1 MYNCLI
7 SGVGG
12 QGTVLA
18 SKIIAAAAMKQGFD
32 ARTTETIGMAQRGGS
47 VTSHIRI
54 CKSISE
60 ILSPIIPLKMAD
72 SIIAFEPAEAVRQL
86 PFLSANGRLL
96 VCDTAVMPTGSSSG
110 SPPYEGPAMIGFLR
124 ENVPNLIV
132 IGGDRIMERCAKALN
147 VALLGAAAEGGAFP
161 FGAGAIWEILPEMI
175 PERFL
180 ELNAFAFDLGRS
192 LYHEYN

>member
-54 CKSISE
+54 GKSISE
-60 ILSPIIPLKMAD
+60 ILSPIIPLKTAD

-86 PFLSANGRLL
+86 PFLSANGRML
-96 VCDTAVMPTGSSSG
+96 VCDAVVKPVGSSAG
-110 SPPYEGPAMIGFLR
+110 SSYEGPAMIDFLR
-124 ENVPNLIV
+124 ENVANLIV

-147 VALLGAAAEGGAFP
+147 VALLGAAAEGGVFP
-161 FGAGAIWEILPEMI
+161 FGAGALKEILPEMI

-180 ELNAFAFDLGRS
+180 ELNALAFDLGRS